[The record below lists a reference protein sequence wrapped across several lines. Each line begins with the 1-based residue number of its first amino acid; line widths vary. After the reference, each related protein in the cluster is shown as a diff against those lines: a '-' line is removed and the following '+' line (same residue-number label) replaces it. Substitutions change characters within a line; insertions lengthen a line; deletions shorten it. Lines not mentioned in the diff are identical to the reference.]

1 MICRVQN
8 PPVTLGVGY
17 LGLFGGAQADSAPA
31 APFATATMLNT
42 GTNVAAAAS
51 TSARPPNTCEHEAKR
66 ARKAAVLKV
75 RQYIQLEQAMYTCA
89 PTCRGKR
96 DGAEPKMPRAKPHP

>member
-31 APFATATMLNT
+31 APFATATMPNT

-51 TSARPPNTCEHEAKR
+51 TSASPPNTCEPVAK
-66 ARKAAVLKV
+66 VLS
-75 RQYIQLEQAMYTCA
+75 E
-89 PTCRGKR
+89 RGR
-96 DGAEPKMPRAKPHP
+96 LQCSR